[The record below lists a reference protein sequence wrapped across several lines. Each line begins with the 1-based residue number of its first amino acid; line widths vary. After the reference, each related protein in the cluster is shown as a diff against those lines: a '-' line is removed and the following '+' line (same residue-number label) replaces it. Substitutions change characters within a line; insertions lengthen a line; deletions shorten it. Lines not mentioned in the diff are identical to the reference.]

1 MALEVLLR
9 RNIEGVGEVGEI
21 VKVKNGY
28 ARNFLLPRKLAMEA
42 TPGNR
47 KQVAEMKAA
56 TVRREAS
63 EKEAAQALA
72 AQLAEV
78 ALEIRAKA
86 GESDQLFGSVTAMD
100 IAEALEAKGFSIDK
114 RTVTLEEPIKTL
126 GEYQVPIRVHREV
139 TAPVKVNVIREEEP
153 TA

>member
-1 MALEVLLR
+1 MELILR
-9 RNIEGVGEVGEI
+9 EDVPTLGRRGDI
-21 VKVKNGY
+21 VNVKTGY

-56 TVRREAS
+56 TVRREAG

-78 ALEIRAKA
+78 TLEMRAKA

-114 RTVTLEEPIKTL
+114 RKVEMEEPIKTL
-126 GEYQVPIRVHREV
+126 GEYQVPIRLHREV
-139 TAPVKVNVIREEEP
+139 SAPVKVNVTREEDP
-153 TA
+153 SA